1 MTTQPLS
8 ALTMLLSRHTKRRE
22 FITLLGGVAAW
33 PLAVR
38 AQQPAMPV
46 VGFITNTSF
55 NERRHHI
62 AAFRDG
68 LNDAGYMEGRN
79 VAFEFRWA
87 EGYLDRL
94 EPMVADLI
102 SNHRVAIIVASGS
115 PAVALAA
122 KAVSATIPILF
133 STGGDPIKLGL
144 VASFNRPGGNATG
157 VSLFNVDLVA
167 KQIELLTELVPQ
179 AATISVLIN
188 PQNPNAE
195 AESRL
200 AQSAARVLQ
209 VDVQI
214 MGASKEN
221 EFDTIFVT
229 LGQRRPVALLVSF
242 DAFFLSQRAQ
252 LVALAARNR
261 VPSIYHWREYVAAG
275 GLMSYGSS
283 LTDAYRQ
290 NGIYA
295 GRILNGEK
303 PADLPVIQPT
313 KFELVINL
321 PAARALS
328 LDVPPT
334 LLARADEVI
343 E

>member
-1 MTTQPLS
+1 
-8 ALTMLLSRHTKRRE
+8 
-22 FITLLGGVAAW
+22 
-33 PLAVR
+33 
-38 AQQPAMPV
+38 MPD
-46 VGFITNTSF
+46 TW
-55 NERRHHI
+55 
-62 AAFRDG
+62 
-68 LNDAGYMEGRN
+68 EGRN
-79 VAFEFRWA
+79 VTFEFRSA

-102 SNHRVAIIVASGS
+102 SNHRVAIVVASGS

-122 KAVSATIPILF
+122 KAVTKTIPILF
-133 STGGDPIKLGL
+133 ATGGDPIKLGL

-167 KQIELLTELVPQ
+167 KQIELLRKLVPQ
-179 AATISVLIN
+179 AAAISVLIN

-195 AESRL
+195 TERRL

-209 VDVQI
+209 VDVEI
-214 MGASKEN
+214 TEATKEPD
-221 EFDTIFVT
+221 FDSVFAT

-242 DAFFLSQRAQ
+242 DAFFLSQRAK
-252 LVALAARNR
+252 LAALAARHR
-261 VPSIYHWREYVAAG
+261 VPSMGHWREYVAAG

-290 NGIYA
+290 NGTYA
-295 GRILNGEK
+295 GRILKGEN
-303 PADLPVIQPT
+303 PADLPVIQPS

-321 PAARALS
+321 PAARALG
-328 LDVPPT
+328 LEIPPT
-334 LLARADEVI
+334 LLALADEVI